1 LAAGD
6 VFPIGSVAAIAGH
19 IWPVGENKS
28 VLNSRLTRTEGEKA
42 MLRGTSRSGIQS
54 KVLALTIFCL
64 GAPSAFAVHDDG
76 AIEMDGDVVSSVFDD
91 WEDVYN
97 DCGTSGPCPPVT
109 TGASR
114 QSFQSDSGLP
124 DATSFTGSKDADP
137 VNSTVGG
144 ASWQCTEGQVQGKS
158 DIEYAYGAVY
168 DELGE
173 KILYAGMDRRSFNG
187 TSYMGIWLFQQPV
200 GCVSTGGA
208 TPFTGHKT
216 DGDLLLIIN
225 YTNGGA
231 VNSVNVY
238 RWTDPDF
245 SVENGDECL
254 GGPRGPIGSE
264 CVNEDQLYFSSVDC
278 ENPTISDPPIS

>member
-1 LAAGD
+1 
-6 VFPIGSVAAIAGH
+6 
-19 IWPVGENKS
+19 
-28 VLNSRLTRTEGEKA
+28 
-42 MLRGTSRSGIQS
+42 M
-54 KVLALTIFCL
+54 
-64 GAPSAFAVHDDG
+64 
-76 AIEMDGDVVSSVFDD
+76 
-91 WEDVYN
+91 
-97 DCGTSGPCPPVT
+97 
-109 TGASR
+109 
-114 QSFQSDSGLP
+114 
-124 DATSFTGSKDADP
+124 
-137 VNSTVGG
+137 NSTVGD

-173 KILYAGMDRRSFNG
+173 KILYAGMDRRTFNG

-245 SVENGDECL
+245 VLENGDECL
-254 GGPRGPIGSE
+254 GGARGPIGSE
-264 CVNEDQLYFSSVDC
+264 CVNVDQLYFSSVDC
-278 ENPTISDPPIS
+278 ENPTISDPPINDSLCGITNGATPISPTWRPDLSLIHI